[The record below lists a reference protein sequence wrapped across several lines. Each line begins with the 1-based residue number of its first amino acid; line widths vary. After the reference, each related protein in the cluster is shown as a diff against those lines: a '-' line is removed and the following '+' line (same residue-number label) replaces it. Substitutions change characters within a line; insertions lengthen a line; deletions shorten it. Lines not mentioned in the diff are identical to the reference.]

1 MTARLTD
8 TDETA
13 LVTDEQLVAR
23 LRAGDQEAMGE
34 VFDRYADRVY
44 NFCFRRT
51 ASWSVAEDAMAAA
64 FLEVWRIRDRA
75 TTYDG
80 ELLPWVYTVANNV
93 CRNTMRSHR
102 RQAQLR
108 AKLRHVDAVAGGDHA
123 NSVADRVDEER
134 RMALLIHALGK
145 LGRRDREV
153 LMLIAW
159 DGLSYEQ
166 TAERL
171 GVPIGTVRSRLSRAR
186 GRLTGLMAPQ
196 DDERNY

>member
-13 LVTDEQLVAR
+13 LVTDEQLAAR

-44 NFCFRRT
+44 NFCFRHT

-75 TTYDG
+75 TTYGG
-80 ELLPWVYTVANNV
+80 ELLPWVYTVAKNV

-102 RQAQLR
+102 RQAALR
-108 AKLRHVDAVAGGDHA
+108 AKLRHVDDAAGGDHA

-134 RMALLIHALGK
+134 RMALLIHALGQ

-186 GRLTGLMAPQ
+186 GRLTGLMAPP

>member
-1 MTARLTD
+1 MTASVSDIGEMAR
-8 TDETA
+8 A
-13 LVTDEQLVAR
+13 TDEQLAAR
-23 LRAGDQEAMGE
+23 LRAGDQLAMSE
-34 VFDRYADRVY
+34 IFDRYADRVY

-80 ELLPWVYTVANNV
+80 DLLPWVYAVAKNV

-102 RQAQLR
+102 RQAALR
-108 AKLRHVDAVAGGDHA
+108 AKLRRVDEASGVDHA
-123 NSVADRVDEER
+123 NAVADRVDDER
-134 RMALLIHALGK
+134 RMAQLIHAVGQ

-186 GRLTGLMAPQ
+186 GRLSELMPYP
-196 DDERNY
+196 DDERSQ